1 MGLFAALHTSDAL
14 VMDMSPK
21 IYRRLTFW
29 TWVGMF
35 LVLLGGVLVT
45 NTDSG
50 MGCGTDFPLCNGK
63 LLPEPTPESIIE
75 YSHRLATGLTGL
87 LIVASFAATWL
98 RPYRSAES
106 LTYAWGLAVF
116 TVLQSAL
123 GAAAVLW
130 PQSSAVMAL
139 HFGISLIAF
148 AFSWLLAEYGR
159 KFSGAKSGG
168 EAKPSANQSSHRPV
182 SRAMVSLTA
191 SLLAYCYLVV
201 YLGAFIRHT
210 GSAGGCIGWPLCN
223 GEVIPD
229 LQGET
234 GIAFLHRM
242 AALVLVAGIGA
253 LAILVNRLTD
263 GRRELVTP
271 ARGAFVLVLLQ
282 ALSGGVLA
290 LTIDEETPYV
300 FTAMLHTVI
309 ISLLFGQ
316 LVLLFVRTLKL
327 ARSPAPAADGR

>member
-1 MGLFAALHTSDAL
+1 MGLFAASHTSDAL

-29 TWVGMF
+29 TWAGMF

-50 MGCGTDFPLCNGK
+50 LGCGTDFPLCNGK

-75 YSHRLATGLTGL
+75 YSHRLATGLTGI
-87 LIVASFAATWL
+87 LIIASFFATWL

-106 LTYAWGLAVF
+106 LAYAWGLVAF

-123 GAAAVLW
+123 GAAAVMW

-148 AFSWLLAEYGR
+148 AFSWLLADYGR
-159 KFSGAKSGG
+159 TVAAAKAGG
-168 EAKPSANQSSHRPV
+168 ETKSAASLRPV
-182 SRAMVSLTA
+182 SRAMISLTA

-253 LAILVNRLTD
+253 LAAIVNRLTD
-263 GRRELVTP
+263 GRRELVAP
-271 ARGAFVLVLLQ
+271 ARAAFVLVLLQ

-290 LTIDEETPYV
+290 LTIDEETLYV
-300 FTAMLHTVI
+300 FTAMLHTLI

-316 LVLLFVRTLKL
+316 LTLLFVRTLKL
-327 ARSPAPAADGR
+327 ARSPAPAADDR

>member
-1 MGLFAALHTSDAL
+1 
-14 VMDMSPK
+14 MDMSPK

-50 MGCGTDFPLCNGK
+50 LGCGTDFPLCNGK
-63 LLPEPTPESIIE
+63 LLPDPTPESIIE

-87 LIVASFAATWL
+87 LIIVSFAATWL
-98 RPYRSAES
+98 KPYRSAES
-106 LTYAWGLAVF
+106 LTYAWGLAGF

-123 GAAAVLW
+123 GAAAVMR

-148 AFSWLLAEYGR
+148 AFSWLLADYGR
-159 KFSGAKSGG
+159 TIAAAKSGD
-168 EAKPSANQSSHRPV
+168 EAKGAAGRPSLRPV

-191 SLLAYCYLVV
+191 SLLAYCYIVV

-210 GSAGGCIGWPLCN
+210 GSAGGCVGWPLCN
-223 GEVIPD
+223 GEIIPD
-229 LQGET
+229 LAGET

-242 AALVLVAGIGA
+242 AALVLVAGISA
-253 LAILVNRLTD
+253 LAVFVSRLTD
-263 GRRELVTP
+263 GRQELVAP
-271 ARGAFVLVLLQ
+271 ARASLVLVLLQ

-290 LTIDEETPYV
+290 LTIHEDTIYV
-300 FTAMLHTVI
+300 FTAMLHTLF

-316 LVLLFVRTLKL
+316 LTLLFARTLKL
-327 ARSPAPAADGR
+327 ARSPAPAADVRRI

>member
-1 MGLFAALHTSDAL
+1 MGLFAAWHTSDTL

-21 IYRRLTFW
+21 TYRRLTFW
-29 TWVGMF
+29 TWIGML

-50 MGCGTDFPLCNGK
+50 LGCGTDFPLCNGK
-63 LLPEPTPESIIE
+63 PLPDPTPESIIE
-75 YSHRLATGLTGL
+75 YSHRLATGLTGF
-87 LIVASFAATWL
+87 LIAASFAATWM
-98 RPYRSAES
+98 RPFRSAES
-106 LTYAWGLAVF
+106 LAYAWGLVAF

-123 GAAAVLW
+123 GAAAVMW

-148 AFSWLLAEYGR
+148 AFSWLLADYGR
-159 KFSGAKSGG
+159 AAARAEAGG
-168 EAKPSANQSSHRPV
+168 KTDEPPGRPSRRPV
-182 SRAMVSLTA
+182 SRAMVSLTG
-191 SLLAYCYLVV
+191 SLLAYCYIVV

-210 GSAGGCIGWPLCN
+210 GSAGGCAGWPLCN
-223 GEVIPD
+223 GEIIPS
-229 LQGET
+229 LEGET

-253 LAILVNRLTD
+253 LAVFVNHLTD
-263 GRRELVTP
+263 GRRELADL

-290 LTIDEETPYV
+290 LTIDEETWYV

-309 ISLLFGQ
+309 ISLLFG
-316 LVLLFVRTLKL
+316 LMSLLFVRTLKL
-327 ARSPAPAADGR
+327 ARSPAPAADSR